1 MTKDL
6 CNGKSSRNGLPVCWK
21 RKKGKKNNTQA
32 KGVLI
37 SEGDF
42 DFGLIKE
49 TGLIANKKDQI
60 SLVSGK
66 FE

>member
-1 MTKDL
+1 MAYQFA
-6 CNGKSSRNGLPVCWK
+6 GKEK
-21 RKKGKKNNTQA
+21 REKNNTQA

-37 SEGDF
+37 WEGDF

-49 TGLIANKKDQI
+49 TGLIANKKFQI
-60 SLVSGK
+60 TLLSRK